1 MSFTHLRVR
10 SHHSLKEGLMDPQR
24 VAQKAAELGQQSVAL
39 TDLGTLS
46 GLPAFYAT
54 AKENNVKPIFGVDL
68 RIETDLS
75 DPENTEPTRLLLLA
89 ENDTGYRKLM
99 EILTRANVENNLGP
113 EQLPL
118 FKQSWFEE
126 VGTEG
131 LIALSGTPEF
141 GEIPRMA
148 MQEDKHKASTDV
160 KRALGV
166 YRKLFGANFFLE
178 VSRFAHEKE
187 DLWVQRM
194 VVLSTA
200 TNTPLVAT
208 HGVMFEERQ
217 DFFAHEVHTAITI
230 KKPVTDP
237 DYKALATREQY
248 FLSTEEMEE
257 LFSDIPQAVENAKIV
272 GMRCTL
278 TQPFGENHLP
288 KFPLPEGES
297 NIDDY
302 FVKLS
307 RKGLDERLQELFPDP
322 SVRATKVQ
330 EYSERLEEEIGI
342 ILGMGFPGYFLV
354 VSDFI
359 RWSKSQ
365 GIPVG
370 PGRGSGAG
378 SLVAY
383 VLNITDIDP
392 IEHSLLFE
400 RFLNPERVSMP
411 DIDVDFC
418 RDRRDETVKYI
429 FDHYGHASVAQIAT
443 INTLAA
449 RASIR
454 HAGTALNYPLPYIIE
469 IANMVPKSPDMT
481 LKMAFELEPKLV
493 QRYENDRRA
502 TRLLNMAMKLE
513 KTSLTTGVHAGG
525 VVISPTLI
533 EDFAPM
539 MRSEKGVMVTQ
550 FDKNDVEKAGLIK
563 FDILGLKTLTLID
576 GIVKL
581 VNQREEFKDQPFDLR
596 KINQNDPQAM
606 ELLREGRTY
615 GVFQLEKRGITNLL
629 KKIQPEVFEDVATVL
644 ALYRPGPLQSGMV
657 DTFVNRKRGEE
668 EPTYFHPKL
677 EKILKPTYGV
687 IVYQEQVMQ
696 IAREIAGYSL
706 GGADLLR
713 RAMGKKD
720 PAKMAK
726 ERYKFEEGAA
736 ANGVDKELATTLFD
750 LMEKFAAYGFNR
762 SHSAAYAVVS
772 LQTAAL
778 KARYPAEFFTAYM
791 NVERES
797 TDVLDLAV
805 KDARSLGLEILPP
818 DVNKGEADFKVESEN
833 QIRYGLSGLKGVS
846 PKIVDDI
853 VAART
858 EYGDFESLLDFLTKV
873 NTYLREHG
881 RNAQLKTVAEKLI
894 KAGAFDSIEPHR
906 ALLLQELSKQQKYIG
921 DLNKRSAAMAADK
934 GEVLL
939 PNLWSSV
946 GVEAV
951 PAPPK
956 TNRRQPKPLIAP
968 EWPDPN
974 SVKMWDDIEKLDHE
988 KNALGF
994 HFSGHAYGANMRHFQ
1009 GLDAAMRFNE
1019 VEEYDNPYQTV
1030 LLAGVVVD
1038 VFERTTTSGANEG
1051 RKWANIRISDGKQE
1065 LRVAAFSEAYAQ
1077 WEGKL
1082 KVGQFVGF
1090 EASIRES
1097 KNPQYPDKN
1106 INAQQIMRAEDLEA
1120 LLVNQVHIV
1129 AAKEDLEVLQNIHQK
1144 FSGDRVECIA
1154 YIPDGEDRYFK
1165 AKLPHIKFNGSVEC
1179 LAELRS
1185 AFPNRLHME
1194 FAPSVSFAP
1203 APRKSNQN
1211 KNGGFRHN

>member
-1 MSFTHLRVR
+1 
-10 SHHSLKEGLMDPQR
+10 MDPQR
-24 VAQKAAELGQQSVAL
+24 VAEKAAELGQEAVAL

-46 GLPAFYAT
+46 GLPAFFAT
-54 AKENNVKPIFGVDL
+54 AKEENIKPIFGVDL
-68 RIETDLS
+68 RIDTDLS
-75 DPENTEPTRLLLLA
+75 DPDNKTPTRLLLLA
-89 ENDTGYRKLM
+89 ENDQGYKKMM
-99 EILTRANVENNLGP
+99 EIITRANVENHLGP
-113 EQLPL
+113 EDLPL
-118 FKQSWFEE
+118 FKQSWFTEI
-126 VGTEG
+126 GTEG
-131 LIALSGTPEF
+131 LIALSGTPES
-141 GEIPRMA
+141 GEVPRLA
-148 MQEDKHKASTDV
+148 MQEDKQKASQDV
-160 KRALGV
+160 KRALAV
-166 YRKLFGANFFLE
+166 YKNLFGNNFFLE
-178 VSRFAHEKE
+178 VSRFAHDQE

-200 TNTPLVAT
+200 TGIPLVAT

-230 KKPVTDP
+230 KQPVTDP
-237 DYKALATREQY
+237 QYKAAATREQY
-248 FLSTEEMEE
+248 FLSSEEMNE
-257 LFSDIPQAVENAKIV
+257 LFADIPQAVENAQLL
-272 GMRCTL
+272 GMRCNL
-278 TQPFGENHLP
+278 TRPFGDNHLP
-288 KFPLPEGES
+288 KFPLPEGETD
-297 NIDDY
+297 IDEY

-307 RKGLDERLQELFPDP
+307 RKGLEERLEELFPDP
-322 SVRATKVQ
+322 TVRASKKQ
-330 EYSERLEEEIGI
+330 QYSERLEEEIKI

-359 RWSKSQ
+359 RWSKDQ

-383 VLNITDIDP
+383 VLSITDIDP
-392 IEHSLLFE
+392 IEHTLLFE

-429 FDHYGHASVAQIAT
+429 FERYGHASVAQIAT

-454 HAGTALNYPLPYIIE
+454 HAGKALNYPLPYINE
-469 IANMVPKSPDMT
+469 IAGMVPKSPDMT
-481 LKMAFELEPKLV
+481 LKMAFELNEKLV
-493 QRYENDRRA
+493 KMYETDRR
-502 TRLLNMAMKLE
+502 THRLLDMAMKLE

-581 VNQREEFKDQPFDLR
+581 INEREEFQNKPFDIR

-615 GVFQLEKRGITNLL
+615 GVFQLEKNGITNLL
-629 KKIQPEVFEDVATVL
+629 KKIEPTEFEDVATVL

-657 DTFVNRKRGEE
+657 ETFVNRKRGL
-668 EPTYFHPKL
+668 EPVVYPHPKL
-677 EKILKPTYGV
+677 EKILEPTRGV

-726 ERYKFEEGAA
+726 ERSKFEDGARE
-736 ANGVDKELATTLFD
+736 NGVDPQIASELFD

-791 NVERES
+791 NVERDN

-805 KDARSLGLEILPP
+805 KDARAGGLQILPP
-818 DVNKGEADFKVESEN
+818 DVNQGEADFKVVGDT
-833 QIRYGLSGLKGVS
+833 QIMYGLAGLKGVS
-846 PKIVDDI
+846 HKTVEDI
-853 VAART
+853 VSARK
-858 EYGDFESLLDFLTKV
+858 EYGEFESLQDFLHKI
-873 NTYLREHG
+873 NKYLRAHG
-881 RNAQLKTVAEKLI
+881 RNAQLKAITENLI

-906 ALLLQELSKQQKYIG
+906 ALLLQELPLQLDYLGK
-921 DLNKRSAAMAADK
+921 LNKRSNSSNDK

-939 PNLWSSV
+939 PNLWSAV
-946 GVEAV
+946 GIDPV
-951 PAPPK
+951 PAPLK
-956 TNRRQPKPLIAP
+956 STRRQQKPLVEP
-968 EWPDPN
+968 EPIDPN
-974 SVKMWDDIEKLDHE
+974 TVKVWDDMERLEHE
-988 KNALGF
+988 KKSMGF
-994 HFSGHAYGANMRHFQ
+994 HFSGHAYGANMRHFN
-1009 GLDAAMRFNE
+1009 GLEAALRFND
-1019 VEEYDNPYQTV
+1019 VENYDNPYQTA
-1030 LLAGVVVD
+1030 LLAGVVTD
-1038 VFERTTTSGANEG
+1038 VFEKITAQGQNAG
-1051 RKWANIRISDGKQE
+1051 KKWANIRISNGKDE
-1065 LRVAAFSEAYAQ
+1065 LRVAAFNDVYEQ

-1082 KVGQFVGF
+1082 KVGQFLAF
-1090 EASIRES
+1090 ETSIRES
-1097 KNPQYPDKN
+1097 KNPNFPEKSLT
-1106 INAQQIMRAEDLEA
+1106 AQQILRVEDLEA
-1120 LLVNQVHIV
+1120 LLVKDVHIV
-1129 AAKEDLEVLQNIHQK
+1129 TSKDDLDVLQRIHQTYE
-1144 FSGDRVECIA
+1144 GDRVGCVV
-1154 YIPDGEDRYFK
+1154 YIPDGEDRYFQ
-1165 AKLPHIKFNGSVEC
+1165 AELPNLKLSGSVEC

-1185 AFPNRLHME
+1185 AFPNRLHINY
-1194 FAPSVSFAP
+1194 APSVSFAP
-1203 APRKSNQN
+1203 APRKNHNKSN
-1211 KNGGFRHN
+1211 FRPN